1 MATPRASRRGLGD
14 DAVGPAAAVDFPDQR
29 AADDP
34 AATSDQHTASLPVV
48 LVFGR
53 RHILELCAAL
63 LYSTGLSPW
72 RGRAFLSRQSRRRGM
87 RRGPR
92 LSPGGR
98 RAAGPEDVA
107 A

>member
-29 AADDP
+29 AADEP
-34 AATSDQHTASLPVV
+34 APTGDQHAASLPVV

-72 RGRAFLSRQSRRRGM
+72 RGRAFLSRQSRLMGM
-87 RRGPR
+87 RLGPK
-92 LSPGGR
+92 LSPAR
-98 RAAGPEDVA
+98 RHEARS
-107 A
+107 